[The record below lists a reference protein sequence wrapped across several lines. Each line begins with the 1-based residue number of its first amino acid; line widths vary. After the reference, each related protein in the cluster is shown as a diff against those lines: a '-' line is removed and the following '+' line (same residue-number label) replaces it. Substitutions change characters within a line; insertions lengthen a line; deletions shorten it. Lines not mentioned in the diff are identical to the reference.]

1 MSVAFFNAT
10 YEKTRDLSV
19 YMVNTRKEVFDSD
32 TDWIVVTE
40 ADKVFS
46 GTVTFYVNSW
56 NDIFL
61 DVPFDYDGHS
71 NLAIIVVDHTGT
83 WANQHMACRV
93 YESDGNQAIRV
104 YNDNNPYNPMAP
116 QEYTGVRLAYKNQII
131 LGLEGYEHVGDN
143 TSEPAV
149 YPNPAEDIVFVEGE
163 GIRKVEVFNTLGQLV
178 DVVESGGFGVLQ
190 LQIGDYKPAVYLMK
204 IHTSNGVSTKRF
216 VKQKAN

>member
-1 MSVAFFNAT
+1 M
-10 YEKTRDLSV
+10 
-19 YMVNTRKEVFDSD
+19 
-32 TDWIVVTE
+32 
-40 ADKVFS
+40 
-46 GTVTFYVNSW
+46 NSW

-61 DVPFDYDGHS
+61 DFPFDYDGHS
-71 NLAIIVVDHTGT
+71 NLAIIIVDHTGT

-93 YESDGNQAIRV
+93 YEADGNQAIRV
-104 YNDNNPYNPMAP
+104 YNDNNPYNPSAP

-131 LGLEGYEHVGDN
+131 LGLEGYEHVLDH

-163 GIRKVEVFNTLGQLV
+163 GIQKVEVFNTLGQLV
-178 DVVESGGFGVLQ
+178 DVVESVGSAVLQ
-190 LQIGDYKPAVYLMK
+190 LHVGDYKPAVYLMK